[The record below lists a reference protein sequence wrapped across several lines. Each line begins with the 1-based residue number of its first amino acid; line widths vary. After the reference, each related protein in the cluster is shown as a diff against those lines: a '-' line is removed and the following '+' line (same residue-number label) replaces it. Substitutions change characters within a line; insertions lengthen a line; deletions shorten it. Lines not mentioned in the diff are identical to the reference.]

1 MYFGVGR
8 DGDMALMV
16 LAALVLYIE
25 VTPSRRDEAYIH
37 QATTTHRLGSIS
49 ATLSDEHL
57 PKLAAVPGHKPT
69 APIVGDLWGRRTLS
83 PALRLPYSPQS
94 TQIDVP
100 TVSLGLLPWVKTHGD
115 RGDPKYSPRNH
126 LWGWRQ
132 MTTNDG
138 NETGEERNS
147 LNRRLRLC
155 VTVSRSEGPCRNNLL
170 MRVTKRLLTR
180 TI

>member
-1 MYFGVGR
+1 
-8 DGDMALMV
+8 MV
-16 LAALVLYIE
+16 SAALVLYIE

-37 QATTTHRLGSIS
+37 QATTTCRFGSIS

-69 APIVGDLWGRRTLS
+69 APLLGIYGEERHC
-83 PALRLPYSPQS
+83 PPHIRLPYSPQS

-100 TVSLGLLPWVKTHGD
+100 TVSLGLLPWVKTHCD

-138 NETGEERNS
+138 NETGEEGDSFNKILGS
-147 LNRRLRLC
+147 
-155 VTVSRSEGPCRNNLL
+155 
-170 MRVTKRLLTR
+170 
-180 TI
+180 